1 MTDSTDVVESP
12 GGELVP
18 AGDGALATTS
28 GAEVVPAA
36 FRDDSH
42 PGPVQYVFIAVVLCI
57 LTALE
62 VGLYYLEGD
71 VNNNLL
77 IAMLW
82 VLAFV
87 KFFLVCSWYMHM
99 KMDPPFFRRVF
110 VVGIC
115 LASFV
120 YGVVLFT
127 FAATILAD
135 R

>member
-1 MTDSTDVVESP
+1 MTDSTDIVESP

-18 AGDGALATTS
+18 ADDGVLARTS
-28 GAEVVPAA
+28 GAELVPAVIDEHA
-36 FRDDSH
+36 H

-71 VNNNLL
+71 VNDNLL
-77 IAMLW
+77 IGMLW

-127 FAATILAD
+127 FAATLLAD